1 MQFLI
6 NRSTNPFFNLALEE
20 YLLRNVDIKEDYL
33 LRNVD
38 IKEDYFILW
47 QNEPTIVI
55 GKHQN
60 TLKEIN
66 MNFVKDNNINVVRRN
81 SGGGAVYHDLGNI
94 NFTFITK
101 YNEKH
106 LLDFKTFTNP
116 VVYSLGKLNVKA
128 ELSGRNDILIDGRKI
143 SGNSQHIYKDRFLH
157 HGTLLFN
164 SELENLVKAL
174 NVDNDKILSKGIES
188 IKSRVTNIK
197 EHVKEDISMEK
208 FKEILIENIFIWNK
222 NSLKEYNLTNDH
234 INDIEKLMEE
244 KYMTWQW
251 NYGHSPE
258 FNYRNSKRFQ
268 GGKLEVLLNIVEGHI
283 NECKIYGDFLGLMD
297 VSEIE
302 KRIIGIKYG
311 EEYID
316 EFLREIDIKKYFG
329 TLCFD
334 EIKSCFVEL

>member
-1 MQFLI
+1 MQFLV
-6 NRSTNPFFNLALEE
+6 NKSTNPFFNLALEE
-20 YLLRNVDIKEDYL
+20 YLLK
-33 LRNVD
+33 NVD

-66 MNFVKDNNINVVRRN
+66 MNFVQDNNINVVRRN

-101 YNEKH
+101 YDEKH

-197 EHVKEDISMEK
+197 EHVKEDIFMEE

-222 NSLKEYNLTNDH
+222 SSLKEYNLTSDH
-234 INDIEKLMEE
+234 INGIEKLMKE

-251 NYGHSPE
+251 NYGESPE

-268 GGKLEVLLNIVEGHI
+268 GGKFEVLLNIVEGHI

-302 KRIIGIKYG
+302 KKIIGVKYG

-316 EFLREIDIKKYFG
+316 EFLKGIDIKKYFG
-329 TLCFD
+329 TISFD

>member
-1 MQFLI
+1 MQFLV
-6 NRSTNPFFNLALEE
+6 NKSTNPFFNLALEE
-20 YLLRNVDIKEDYL
+20 YLLKNVDI
-33 LRNVD
+33 R
-38 IKEDYFILW
+38 EDYFILW

-101 YNEKH
+101 YDEKH

-197 EHVKEDISMEK
+197 EHVKEDIFMEK
-208 FKEILIENIFIWNK
+208 FKEILIENIFMRNK
-222 NSLKEYNLTNDH
+222 SSLKEYNLTNDH

-251 NYGHSPE
+251 NYGYSPE

-283 NECKIYGDFLGLMD
+283 NECKIYGDFLGLMA

-302 KRIIGIKYG
+302 KKIIGIKYG

-316 EFLREIDIKKYFG
+316 EFLKEIDIKKYFG

>member
-6 NRSTNPFFNLALEE
+6 NRSINPFFNLALEE
-20 YLLRNVDIKEDYL
+20 YL

-197 EHVKEDISMEK
+197 EHVKEDISMKE

-222 NSLKEYNLTNDH
+222 SSIREYNLTNDH
-234 INDIEKLMEE
+234 INDIENLMEE

-251 NYGHSPE
+251 NYGYSPE

-334 EIKSCFVEL
+334 QIKSCFVEL

>member
-1 MQFLI
+1 MQFLV
-6 NRSTNPFFNLALEE
+6 NKSTNPFFNLALEE
-20 YLLRNVDIKEDYL
+20 YLLKNVDI
-33 LRNVD
+33 R
-38 IKEDYFILW
+38 EDYFILW

-66 MNFVKDNNINVVRRN
+66 MNFVQDNNINVVRRN

-101 YNEKH
+101 YDEKH

-197 EHVKEDISMEK
+197 EHVKEDIFMEE

-222 NSLKEYNLTNDH
+222 SSLKEYNLTSDH
-234 INDIEKLMEE
+234 INEIEKLMKE

-251 NYGHSPE
+251 NYGYSPE

-302 KRIIGIKYG
+302 KRIIRIKYG

-316 EFLREIDIKKYFG
+316 EFLREIDIKKSF
-329 TLCFD
+329 
-334 EIKSCFVEL
+334 

>member
-1 MQFLI
+1 MQFLV
-6 NRSTNPFFNLALEE
+6 NKSTNPFFNLALEE
-20 YLLRNVDIKEDYL
+20 YLLK
-33 LRNVD
+33 NVD

-66 MNFVKDNNINVVRRN
+66 MNFVQDNNINVVRRN

-101 YNEKH
+101 YDEKH

-197 EHVKEDISMEK
+197 EHVKEDIFMEK

-222 NSLKEYNLTNDH
+222 SSLKEYNLTSDY
-234 INDIEKLMEE
+234 INEIEKLMKK

-251 NYGHSPE
+251 NYGESPE

-302 KRIIGIKYG
+302 GKIIGIKYG

-316 EFLREIDIKKYFG
+316 EFLKEIDIKKYFG
-329 TLCFD
+329 TLCFA

>member
-1 MQFLI
+1 MQFLV
-6 NRSTNPFFNLALEE
+6 NKSTNPFFNLALEE
-20 YLLRNVDIKEDYL
+20 YLLKNVDI
-33 LRNVD
+33 R
-38 IKEDYFILW
+38 EDYFILW

-66 MNFVKDNNINVVRRN
+66 MNFVKGNNINVVRRN

-101 YNEKH
+101 YDEKH

-197 EHVKEDISMEK
+197 EHVKEDIFMEK
-208 FKEILIENIFIWNK
+208 FKEILIENIFMWNK
-222 NSLKEYNLTNDH
+222 SSFKKYNLTNDH

-251 NYGHSPE
+251 NYGYSPE

>member
-1 MQFLI
+1 MQFLV
-6 NRSTNPFFNLALEE
+6 NKSTNPFFNLALEE
-20 YLLRNVDIKEDYL
+20 YLLKNVDI
-33 LRNVD
+33 R
-38 IKEDYFILW
+38 EDYFILW

-66 MNFVKDNNINVVRRN
+66 MNFVQDNNINVVRRN

-101 YNEKH
+101 YDEKH

-116 VVYSLGKLNVKA
+116 VVYLLGKLNVKA

-197 EHVKEDISMEK
+197 EHVKEDIFMEK
-208 FKEILIENIFIWNK
+208 FKEILIENIFMWNK
-222 NSLKEYNLTNDH
+222 SSLKEYNLTNDH

>member
-1 MQFLI
+1 MQFLV
-6 NRSTNPFFNLALEE
+6 NKSTNPFFNLALEE
-20 YLLRNVDIKEDYL
+20 YLLKNVDI
-33 LRNVD
+33 R
-38 IKEDYFILW
+38 EDYFILW

-101 YNEKH
+101 YDEKH

-197 EHVKEDISMEK
+197 EHVKEDIFMEK
-208 FKEILIENIFIWNK
+208 FKEILIENIFMWNK
-222 NSLKEYNLTNDH
+222 SSLKEYNLTNDH

-251 NYGHSPE
+251 NYGYSPE

-297 VSEIE
+297 VSEID
-302 KRIIGIKYG
+302 KKIIGIKYG

-316 EFLREIDIKKYFG
+316 EFLKEIDIKKYFG

>member
-1 MQFLI
+1 MQFLV
-6 NRSTNPFFNLALEE
+6 NKSTNPFFNLALEE
-20 YLLRNVDIKEDYL
+20 YLLKNVDI
-33 LRNVD
+33 R
-38 IKEDYFILW
+38 EDYFILW

-101 YNEKH
+101 YDEKH

-197 EHVKEDISMEK
+197 EHVKEDIFMEK
-208 FKEILIENIFIWNK
+208 FKEILIENIFMWNK
-222 NSLKEYNLTNDH
+222 SSLKEYNLTNDH

-251 NYGHSPE
+251 NYGYSPE

-302 KRIIGIKYG
+302 KKIIGVKYG

-316 EFLREIDIKKYFG
+316 EFLKGIDIKKYFG
-329 TLCFD
+329 TISFD

>member
-1 MQFLI
+1 MQFLV
-6 NRSTNPFFNLALEE
+6 NKSTNPFFNLALEE
-20 YLLRNVDIKEDYL
+20 YLLK
-33 LRNVD
+33 NVD

-101 YNEKH
+101 YDEKH

-197 EHVKEDISMEK
+197 EHVKEDIFMEE

-222 NSLKEYNLTNDH
+222 SSLKEYNLTSDH
-234 INDIEKLMEE
+234 INEIEKLMKE

-251 NYGHSPE
+251 NYGESPE

>member
-1 MQFLI
+1 MQFLV
-6 NRSTNPFFNLALEE
+6 NKSTNPFFNLALEE
-20 YLLRNVDIKEDYL
+20 YLLK
-33 LRNVD
+33 NVD

-66 MNFVKDNNINVVRRN
+66 MNFVQNNNINVVRRN

-101 YNEKH
+101 YDEKH

-197 EHVKEDISMEK
+197 EHVKEDIFMEE

-222 NSLKEYNLTNDH
+222 SSLKEYNLTSDH
-234 INDIEKLMEE
+234 INEIEKLMKE

-251 NYGHSPE
+251 NYGESPE
-258 FNYRNSKRFQ
+258 FNYKNSKRFQ

-283 NECKIYGDFLGLMD
+283 NECKIYGDFLGVMD

-302 KRIIGIKYG
+302 KKIIGVKYG
-311 EEYID
+311 EEYIE
-316 EFLREIDIKKYFG
+316 EFLKEIDINKYFG
-329 TLCFD
+329 TICFD
-334 EIKSCFVEL
+334 EIKSCFVES

>member
-1 MQFLI
+1 MQFLV
-6 NRSTNPFFNLALEE
+6 NKSTNPFFNLALEE
-20 YLLRNVDIKEDYL
+20 YLLK
-33 LRNVD
+33 NVD

-55 GKHQN
+55 GKYQN

-66 MNFVKDNNINVVRRN
+66 MNFVRDNNINVVRRN

-101 YNEKH
+101 YDEKH

-116 VVYSLGKLNVKA
+116 VIYSLGKLNVKA
-128 ELSGRNDILIDGRKI
+128 QLSGRNDILIDGRKI

-174 NVDNDKILSKGIES
+174 NVDNDKIISKGIES

-197 EHVKEDISMEK
+197 EHVKEDIFMEK
-208 FKEILIENIFIWNK
+208 FKKILIENIFIWNK
-222 NSLKEYNLTNDH
+222 SSLKEYNLTSDQ
-234 INDIEKLMEE
+234 IASIEKLMKE

-251 NYGHSPE
+251 NYGESPE

-283 NECKIYGDFLGLMD
+283 NECKIYGDFLGVMD

-302 KRIIGIKYG
+302 KKIIGVKYG
-311 EEYID
+311 EEYIE
-316 EFLREIDIKKYFG
+316 EFLKEIDINKYFG
-329 TLCFD
+329 TLSLD
-334 EIKSCFVEL
+334 EIKSCFVES

>member
-1 MQFLI
+1 MEVKIMQFLV
-6 NRSTNPFFNLALEE
+6 NKSTNPFFNLALEE
-20 YLLRNVDIKEDYL
+20 YLLKNVDIK
-33 LRNVD
+33 
-38 IKEDYFILW
+38 KDYFILW

-101 YNEKH
+101 YDEKH

-197 EHVKEDISMEK
+197 EHVKEDIFMEE

-222 NSLKEYNLTNDH
+222 SSLKEYNLTSEH
-234 INDIEKLMEE
+234 ISAIRK
-244 KYMTWQW
+244 
-251 NYGHSPE
+251 
-258 FNYRNSKRFQ
+258 
-268 GGKLEVLLNIVEGHI
+268 I
-283 NECKIYGDFLGLMD
+283 NERKVHDLA
-297 VSEIE
+297 
-302 KRIIGIKYG
+302 
-311 EEYID
+311 
-316 EFLREIDIKKYFG
+316 
-329 TLCFD
+329 
-334 EIKSCFVEL
+334 VELWRVTRI

>member
-1 MQFLI
+1 MQFLV
-6 NRSTNPFFNLALEE
+6 NKSTNPFFNLALEE
-20 YLLRNVDIKEDYL
+20 YLLK
-33 LRNVD
+33 NVD

-101 YNEKH
+101 YDEKH

-174 NVDNDKILSKGIES
+174 NVDNDKYYL
-188 IKSRVTNIK
+188 RV
-197 EHVKEDISMEK
+197 
-208 FKEILIENIFIWNK
+208 
-222 NSLKEYNLTNDH
+222 
-234 INDIEKLMEE
+234 
-244 KYMTWQW
+244 
-251 NYGHSPE
+251 
-258 FNYRNSKRFQ
+258 
-268 GGKLEVLLNIVEGHI
+268 LNQ
-283 NECKIYGDFLGLMD
+283 
-297 VSEIE
+297 
-302 KRIIGIKYG
+302 
-311 EEYID
+311 
-316 EFLREIDIKKYFG
+316 
-329 TLCFD
+329 
-334 EIKSCFVEL
+334 

>member
-1 MQFLI
+1 MQFLV
-6 NRSTNPFFNLALEE
+6 NKSTNPFFNLALEE
-20 YLLRNVDIKEDYL
+20 YLLK
-33 LRNVD
+33 NVD

-101 YNEKH
+101 YDEKH

>member
-1 MQFLI
+1 MQFLV
-6 NRSTNPFFNLALEE
+6 NKSTNPFFNLALEE
-20 YLLRNVDIKEDYL
+20 YLLKNVDI
-33 LRNVD
+33 R
-38 IKEDYFILW
+38 EDYFILW
-47 QNEPTIVI
+47 QNESTIVI

-101 YNEKH
+101 YDEKH

-197 EHVKEDISMEK
+197 EHVKEDIFMEK
-208 FKEILIENIFIWNK
+208 FKEILIENIFMWNK
-222 NSLKEYNLTNDH
+222 SSLKEYNLTNDH

-251 NYGHSPE
+251 NYGYSPE

-302 KRIIGIKYG
+302 KKIIGIKYG

-316 EFLREIDIKKYFG
+316 EFLKEIDIKKYFG

>member
-1 MQFLI
+1 MQFLV
-6 NRSTNPFFNLALEE
+6 NKSTNPFFNLALEE
-20 YLLRNVDIKEDYL
+20 YLLK
-33 LRNVD
+33 NVD

-55 GKHQN
+55 GKYQN

-66 MNFVKDNNINVVRRN
+66 MNFVRDNNINVVRRN

-101 YNEKH
+101 YDEKH

-128 ELSGRNDILIDGRKI
+128 QLSGRNDILIDGRKI

-174 NVDNDKILSKGIES
+174 NVDNDKIISKGIES

-197 EHVKEDISMEK
+197 EHVKEDIFMKK
-208 FKEILIENIFIWNK
+208 FKKILIENIFIWNK
-222 NSLKEYNLTNDH
+222 SSLKEYNLTSDQ
-234 INDIEKLMEE
+234 IASIEKLMKE

-251 NYGHSPE
+251 NYGESPE

-283 NECKIYGDFLGLMD
+283 NECKIYGDFLGVMD

-302 KRIIGIKYG
+302 KKIIGIKYG
-311 EEYID
+311 EEYIE
-316 EFLREIDIKKYFG
+316 EFLKEIDINKYFG

-334 EIKSCFVEL
+334 EIKSCFVES

>member
-6 NRSTNPFFNLALEE
+6 NKSTNPFFNLALEE
-20 YLLRNVDIKEDYL
+20 YILK
-33 LRNVD
+33 NVD

-101 YNEKH
+101 YDEKH

-208 FKEILIENIFIWNK
+208 FKEILIEKIFIWNK

>member
-1 MQFLI
+1 MQFLV
-6 NRSTNPFFNLALEE
+6 NKSTNPFFTLALEE
-20 YLLRNVDIKEDYL
+20 YLLK
-33 LRNVD
+33 NVD

-66 MNFVKDNNINVVRRN
+66 MNFVQNNNINVVRRN

-101 YNEKH
+101 YDEKH

-197 EHVKEDISMEK
+197 EHVKEDIFMEE

-222 NSLKEYNLTNDH
+222 SSLKEYNLTSDH
-234 INDIEKLMEE
+234 INEIEKLMKE

-251 NYGHSPE
+251 NYGESPE

-283 NECKIYGDFLGLMD
+283 NECKIYGDFLGVMD

-302 KRIIGIKYG
+302 KKIIGVKYG
-311 EEYID
+311 EEYIE
-316 EFLREIDIKKYFG
+316 EFLKEIDINKYFG
-329 TLCFD
+329 TICFD
-334 EIKSCFVEL
+334 EIKSCFVES

>member
-1 MQFLI
+1 MQFLV
-6 NRSTNPFFNLALEE
+6 NKSTNPFFNLALEE
-20 YLLRNVDIKEDYL
+20 YLLKNVDI
-33 LRNVD
+33 R
-38 IKEDYFILW
+38 EDYFILW

-101 YNEKH
+101 YDEKH

-197 EHVKEDISMEK
+197 EHVKEDIFMEK
-208 FKEILIENIFIWNK
+208 FKEILIENIFMRNK
-222 NSLKEYNLTNDH
+222 SSLKEYNLTNDH

-251 NYGHSPE
+251 NYGYSPE

-302 KRIIGIKYG
+302 KKIIGIKYG

-316 EFLREIDIKKYFG
+316 EFLKEIDIKKYFG

>member
-1 MQFLI
+1 MQFLV
-6 NRSTNPFFNLALEE
+6 NKSTNPFFNLALEE
-20 YLLRNVDIKEDYL
+20 YLLK
-33 LRNVD
+33 NVD

-101 YNEKH
+101 YDEKH

-197 EHVKEDISMEK
+197 EHVKEDIFMEK
-208 FKEILIENIFIWNK
+208 FKEILIENIFMWNK
-222 NSLKEYNLTNDH
+222 SSLKEYNLTNDH

-251 NYGHSPE
+251 NYGYSPE

>member
-1 MQFLI
+1 MEVKIMQFLV
-6 NRSTNPFFNLALEE
+6 NKSTNPFFNLALEE
-20 YLLRNVDIKEDYL
+20 YLLK
-33 LRNVD
+33 NVD

-101 YNEKH
+101 YDEKH

-197 EHVKEDISMEK
+197 EHVKEDIFMEE

-222 NSLKEYNLTNDH
+222 SSLKEYNLTSDH
-234 INDIEKLMEE
+234 INEIEKLMKER
-244 KYMTWQW
+244 YMTWQW
-251 NYGHSPE
+251 NYGESPE

>member
-1 MQFLI
+1 MQFLV
-6 NRSTNPFFNLALEE
+6 NKSTNPFFNLALEE
-20 YLLRNVDIKEDYL
+20 YLLK
-33 LRNVD
+33 NVD

-55 GKHQN
+55 GKYQN

-66 MNFVKDNNINVVRRN
+66 MNFVRDNNINVVRRN

-101 YNEKH
+101 YDEKH

-128 ELSGRNDILIDGRKI
+128 QLSGRNDILIDGRKI

-164 SELENLVKAL
+164 SELEILVKSL
-174 NVDNDKILSKGIES
+174 NVDNDKIISKGIES

-197 EHVKEDISMEK
+197 EHVKEDIFMEK
-208 FKEILIENIFIWNK
+208 FKKILIENIFIWNK
-222 NSLKEYNLTNDH
+222 SSLKEYNLTSDQ
-234 INDIEKLMEE
+234 IASIEKLMKE
-244 KYMTWQW
+244 KYMAWQW
-251 NYGHSPE
+251 NYGESPE

-283 NECKIYGDFLGLMD
+283 NECKIYGDFLGVMD

-302 KRIIGIKYG
+302 KKIIGVKYG
-311 EEYID
+311 EEYIE
-316 EFLREIDIKKYFG
+316 EFLKEIDINKYFG

-334 EIKSCFVEL
+334 EIKSCFVES

>member
-1 MQFLI
+1 MQFLV
-6 NRSTNPFFNLALEE
+6 NKSTNPFFNLALEE
-20 YLLRNVDIKEDYL
+20 YLLK
-33 LRNVD
+33 NVD

-66 MNFVKDNNINVVRRN
+66 MNFVQDNNINVVRRN

-101 YNEKH
+101 YDEKH

-251 NYGHSPE
+251 NYGYSPE

>member
-1 MQFLI
+1 MQFLV
-6 NRSTNPFFNLALEE
+6 NKSTNPFFNLALEE
-20 YLLRNVDIKEDYL
+20 YLLK
-33 LRNVD
+33 NVD

-101 YNEKH
+101 YDEKH

-197 EHVKEDISMEK
+197 EHVKEDIFMEE

-222 NSLKEYNLTNDH
+222 SSLKEYNLTSDH
-234 INDIEKLMEE
+234 INEIEKLMKER
-244 KYMTWQW
+244 YMTWQW
-251 NYGHSPE
+251 NYGESPE

>member
-1 MQFLI
+1 MQFLV
-6 NRSTNPFFNLALEE
+6 NKSTNPFFNLALEE
-20 YLLRNVDIKEDYL
+20 YLLK
-33 LRNVD
+33 NVD

-66 MNFVKDNNINVVRRN
+66 MNFVQNNNINVVRRN

-101 YNEKH
+101 YDEKH

-197 EHVKEDISMEK
+197 EHVKEDIFMEE

-222 NSLKEYNLTNDH
+222 SSLKEYNLTSDH
-234 INDIEKLMEE
+234 INEIEKLMKE

-251 NYGHSPE
+251 NYGESPE

-283 NECKIYGDFLGLMD
+283 NECKIYGDFLG
-297 VSEIE
+297 
-302 KRIIGIKYG
+302 
-311 EEYID
+311 
-316 EFLREIDIKKYFG
+316 
-329 TLCFD
+329 
-334 EIKSCFVEL
+334 

>member
-6 NRSTNPFFNLALEE
+6 NRSINPFFNLALEE
-20 YLLRNVDIKEDYL
+20 YL

-197 EHVKEDISMEK
+197 EHVKEDISMEA

-222 NSLKEYNLTNDH
+222 SSIREYNLTNDH
-234 INDIEKLMEE
+234 ISDIEKLMEE

-251 NYGHSPE
+251 NYGHSPQ

-334 EIKSCFVEL
+334 QIKSCFVEL

>member
-1 MQFLI
+1 MQFLV
-6 NRSTNPFFNLALEE
+6 NKSTNPFFNLALEE
-20 YLLRNVDIKEDYL
+20 YLLK
-33 LRNVD
+33 NVD

-101 YNEKH
+101 YDEKH

-197 EHVKEDISMEK
+197 EHVKEDIFMEK

-222 NSLKEYNLTNDH
+222 SSLKEYNLTSDY
-234 INDIEKLMEE
+234 INEIEKLMKK

-251 NYGHSPE
+251 NYGESPE

-302 KRIIGIKYG
+302 EKIIGIKYG

-316 EFLREIDIKKYFG
+316 EFLKEIDIKKYFG
-329 TLCFD
+329 TLCFA

>member
-1 MQFLI
+1 MQFLV
-6 NRSTNPFFNLALEE
+6 NKSTNPFFNLALEE
-20 YLLRNVDIKEDYL
+20 YLLK
-33 LRNVD
+33 NVD

-66 MNFVKDNNINVVRRN
+66 MNFVQDNNINVVRRN

-101 YNEKH
+101 YDEKH

-128 ELSGRNDILIDGRKI
+128 QLSGRNDILIDGRKI

-174 NVDNDKILSKGIES
+174 NVNNDKILSKGIES

-197 EHVKEDISMEK
+197 EHVKEDIFMEK

-222 NSLKEYNLTNDH
+222 SSLKEYNLTSDY
-234 INDIEKLMEE
+234 INEIEKLMKK

-251 NYGHSPE
+251 NYGESPE

-268 GGKLEVLLNIVEGHI
+268 GGKFEVLLNIVEGHI

-302 KRIIGIKYG
+302 KKIIGVKYG

-316 EFLREIDIKKYFG
+316 EFLKGIDIKKYFG
-329 TLCFD
+329 TISFD

>member
-1 MQFLI
+1 MQFLV
-6 NRSTNPFFNLALEE
+6 NKSTNPFFNLALEE
-20 YLLRNVDIKEDYL
+20 YLLKNVDI
-33 LRNVD
+33 R
-38 IKEDYFILW
+38 EDYFILW

-101 YNEKH
+101 YDEKH

-197 EHVKEDISMEK
+197 EHVKEDIFMEE

-222 NSLKEYNLTNDH
+222 SSLKEYNLTNDH

-251 NYGHSPE
+251 NYGYSPE

-268 GGKLEVLLNIVEGHI
+268 GGKVEVLLNIVEGHI

-334 EIKSCFVEL
+334 EVKSCFVEL

>member
-1 MQFLI
+1 MQFLV
-6 NRSTNPFFNLALEE
+6 NKSTNPFFNLALEE
-20 YLLRNVDIKEDYL
+20 YLLK
-33 LRNVD
+33 NVD

-66 MNFVKDNNINVVRRN
+66 MNFVQDNNINVVRRN

-101 YNEKH
+101 YDEKH

-128 ELSGRNDILIDGRKI
+128 QLSGRNDILIDGRKI

-174 NVDNDKILSKGIES
+174 NIDNDKILSKGIES

-197 EHVKEDISMEK
+197 EHVKEDIFMEK

-222 NSLKEYNLTNDH
+222 SSLKEYNLTSDY
-234 INDIEKLMEE
+234 INEIEKLMKK

-251 NYGHSPE
+251 NYGESPE

-268 GGKLEVLLNIVEGHI
+268 GGKFEVLLNIVEGHI

-302 KRIIGIKYG
+302 KKIIGVKYG

-316 EFLREIDIKKYFG
+316 EFLKGIDIKKYFG
-329 TLCFD
+329 TISFD